1 METHWEQGMND
12 LKRISK
18 EFHVSRLSVWIC
30 VQKTLRLL
38 LNTDDMEGEGISH
51 THTHTRYK
59 AGAVQSEPATLFRF
73 SCSTCLT
80 SSFSVSS
87 VKERLLRLDAH
98 LHSEQTNNSRRSR
111 KRNAWLI
118 RNLKANSLVIFL
130 ESEILIILRLH
141 M

>member
-1 METHWEQGMND
+1 METHWEQVMND

-30 VQKTLRLL
+30 VQKTPRLL
-38 LNTDDMEGEGISH
+38 LNTDDMEGEGIS
-51 THTHTRYK
+51 HTHTRYK

-80 SSFSVSS
+80 SSFRVSS
-87 VKERLLRLDAH
+87 MKERLRLDAH